1 MQLEVVRPGN
11 LCSKLVVVDGL
22 PGCGKTMLSAVISSL
37 DRIELF
43 KYSYEIENFCRLYYF
58 KNMDSQTS
66 AAMIQYQLDLI
77 LYNQM
82 MGRETSTL
90 R

>member
-1 MQLEVVRPGN
+1 MNFEVVRPDI
-11 LCSKLVVVDGL
+11 LCKKLVMVDGL

-37 DRIELF
+37 DRIELL
-43 KYSYEIENFCRLYYF
+43 KYSYEIENLCRLNYF
-58 KNMDSQTS
+58 KNINSQTS

-82 MGRETSTL
+82 MA
-90 R
+90 